1 MEERDENEYLSHLG
15 LDGMDEQCD
24 YECHYMVVSATIHS
38 TRLSSLLRYWY
49 VPLTGSEASPS
60 NIPQVLLW
68 AIQIQ
73 SLLQIIINRISI
85 LMVNRHNAWKL
96 KLIVFLV
103 LLAINISVFCVW
115 IPARLQISSKWIA
128 VNAVWDRVEKCIF
141 LVVDAGLNFYFIY
154 LVRSRLIANGLT
166 KYTRLYRVNLFMI
179 AVSMTMDV
187 SEHLTRSN

>member
-1 MEERDENEYLSHLG
+1 MEERDENEYLSYSCM
-15 LDGMDEQCD
+15 DGMDEQCD
-24 YECHYMVVSATIHS
+24 YECHYMVISAAIHS

-49 VPLTGSEASPS
+49 IPLTGSEASSS

-141 LVVDAGLNFYFIY
+141 LIVDAGLNFYFIY